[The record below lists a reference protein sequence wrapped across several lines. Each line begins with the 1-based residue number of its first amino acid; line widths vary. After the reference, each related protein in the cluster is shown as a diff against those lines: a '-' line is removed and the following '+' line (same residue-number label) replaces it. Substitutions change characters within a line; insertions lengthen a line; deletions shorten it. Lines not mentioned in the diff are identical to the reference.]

1 MPNGYLGSPPK
12 QLVKNE
18 GLHTISEVF
27 DLQSKG
33 HWDGSLKLITSGS
46 SDNSAQTLEFNDC
59 LPAKPAR
66 RGFWCQTDPKDT
78 EKFDYCYK
86 KKNSKQKIITK

>member
-18 GLHTISEVF
+18 GVHTLSEVF

-33 HWDGSLKLITSGS
+33 HWDGSLKLI
-46 SDNSAQTLEFNDC
+46 F
-59 LPAKPAR
+59 
-66 RGFWCQTDPKDT
+66 
-78 EKFDYCYK
+78 
-86 KKNSKQKIITK
+86 